1 MRTYITTLLAASA
14 AAGTIAGCASTN
26 TLGGDDAG
34 IVLDL
39 DAPARPDAAFPEGT
53 DAFTPGP
60 PDAFVAPPECGNRR
74 IEPGE
79 ECDDGNLT
87 PDDGCSAD
95 CVRDPYCG
103 DGGPPDPGEVCDD
116 GNNLSGDGCRG
127 DCLSNEMCGNGVL
140 DLHRGEVCDG
150 TPGCGADCRTITGCG
165 NGTMEAGEQCDDGNT
180 TRWDGCGADCRDE
193 VSVVLEG
200 LQFGDEMVGCD
211 YSGDGD
217 PDNRFATAL
226 GPALAL
232 INMFLGGGGPGGGG
246 GGGGPTFLLSF
257 LGLDDPQGIDDPSLR
272 TAWLLGDRAGMGGG
286 YTVDPSSLQGD
297 LTPITSLESSITS
310 RALDG
315 GPEDLDLPI
324 AFLPITLGRGHLS
337 GTTTQSGGELS
348 GLEDGLICGGVPVQA
363 MSFLSASM
371 LEMFGGAGGFMIEI
385 GDPCDGS
392 TEDPTLADMMIGGG
406 MISILRLRP
415 TSPDV
420 DLDGDGLESFE
431 VVRTG
436 PRGCQ
441 AVVTA
446 CIDGD
451 GTRIEGRG
459 CYDDERI
466 ADGYSSAL
474 TFTGTRAEIT
484 GVSP

>member
-1 MRTYITTLLAASA
+1 MTTLLAATA
-14 AAGTIAGCASTN
+14 AASSLAGCASTN
-26 TLGGDDAG
+26 TLGGEDAG
-34 IVLDL
+34 IVLDF
-39 DAPARPDAAFPEGT
+39 DAPARPDAPLPPGT
-53 DAFTPGP
+53 DAFMSGP
-60 PDAFVAPPECGNRR
+60 PDAFVAPPECGNSR

-79 ECDDGNLT
+79 QCDDGNLT
-87 PDDGCSAD
+87 SGDGCSAE

-116 GNNLSGDGCRG
+116 GNNLSGDGCRA

-150 TPGCGADCRTITGCG
+150 TMGCGPDCRTIAGCG
-165 NGTMEAGEQCDDGNT
+165 NGMLDAGEQCDDGNT

-193 VSVVLEG
+193 VSVHLENT
-200 LQFGDEMVGCD
+200 QFGDEGTGCD
-211 YSGDGD
+211 YSGDGM
-217 PDNRFATAL
+217 PDNRFATSL
-226 GPALAL
+226 GSALAL

-246 GGGGPTFLLSF
+246 GGGGPNFLLSF
-257 LGLDDPQGIDDPSLR
+257 LGLDDPTGVNDPSLR
-272 TAWLLGDRAGMGGG
+272 TAWLLGDADGAGF
-286 YTVDPSSLQGD
+286 TVDPTSLNAD
-297 LTPITSLESSITS
+297 FTPTTSLESTIAM
-310 RALDG
+310 RALNG

-324 AFLPITLGRGHLS
+324 AFLPITLERGMLS
-337 GTTTQSGGELS
+337 ATTQQSGGELS
-348 GLEDGLICGGVPVQA
+348 GLEDGLICGGIPVQT

-371 LEMFGGAGGFMIEI
+371 LEMFGGGGGFMIEI

-406 MISILRLRP
+406 MIAILRLRA

-431 VVRTG
+431 VARTG

-459 CYDDERI
+459 CYDDPRI

-474 TFTGTRAEIT
+474 TFTATRTEIT